1 MPSPENVIFWVWES
15 AEITELLYDPV
26 RYKVSPDAILIVV
39 SSFAPTS
46 TAFTY

>member
-1 MPSPENVIFWVWES
+1 M
-15 AEITELLYDPV
+15 TELIVCPV
-26 RYKVSPDAILIVV
+26 RYRVFPAAILIVV